1 MSGKTSLL
9 VCVSFIKAE
18 GEKNKKG
25 EVKSEDMRKKL
36 ICLMCSRCILKRS
49 GNISALISM

>member
-9 VCVSFIKAE
+9 VCVSFIKVE

-25 EVKSEDMRKKL
+25 EVKSEDMRKKTHVFVS
-36 ICLMCSRCILKRS
+36 CAVDAS
-49 GNISALISM
+49 

>member
-9 VCVSFIKAE
+9 VCVSFIKVE

-25 EVKSEDMRKKL
+25 EVESEKKT
-36 ICLMCSRCILKRS
+36 
-49 GNISALISM
+49 